1 MIFEDRISKSI
12 KPLRNKYIEYMPIGF
27 QNIVLVL
34 KLQHLTAPINDI
46 WILDLCHFRVL
57 GDDCVGLY
65 DSYKCVSFVDS
76 ATHPHQVAVC

>member
-46 WILDLCHFRVL
+46 WILDLCHF
-57 GDDCVGLY
+57 
-65 DSYKCVSFVDS
+65 
-76 ATHPHQVAVC
+76 